1 MTTRVS
7 LAQLAAADIRLRP
20 AEAVAI
26 VSEICR
32 RCANGQLRGVPPA
45 GVIKLTREGAM
56 TVEGPT
62 TTGDDVA
69 RAAQLLNDL
78 IAEFDAAPEYRASGG
93 LRLVIARALGELDF
107 PPYASLADFC
117 SALRRFS
124 GTERVDDIARA
135 LFHVWERACAP
146 RALQSRPTGALTI
159 SDIRRARRATGLSL
173 SDVAAV
179 AEVPATQLRDLEWGY
194 PRDWRADEEGKA
206 QVIRYARAAGL
217 DEGLVLSIAWP
228 IIEEARR
235 QEPSQ
240 APQPPRPVTALVP
253 SVAQAL
259 VFPERPL
266 ESKKRHSYARWL
278 VAAVAAMV
286 LAVVAIMEWARMQPE
301 TRTARAADVVL
312 VGDSRSEVST
322 PADVAPAAATTAT
335 PRVIREQHRQPQ
347 VRRAAAPAPQ
357 KRRPQ
362 RKPNLFERELFRIVF
377 K

>member
-20 AEAVAI
+20 SEAVTI
-26 VSEICR
+26 VTEICR
-32 RCANGQLRGVPPA
+32 RCGGGQLRGVPPA
-45 GVIKLTREGAM
+45 GVIKLTREGAL

-78 IAEFDAAPEYRASGG
+78 LAEFDAAPEYRASGG
-93 LRLVIARALGELDF
+93 LRLVIGRALGTLDL
-107 PPYASLADFC
+107 PPYSSLADFC
-117 SALRRFS
+117 LALRRFS
-124 GTERVDDIARA
+124 GAERVDDIARA
-135 LFHVWERACAP
+135 LFHVWERAGAT
-146 RALQSRPTGALTI
+146 RQLQNRPNSALTI

-194 PRDWRADEEGKA
+194 PRTWRADDEGKA

-228 IIEEARR
+228 MIEEARR
-235 QEPSQ
+235 EEPSQ
-240 APQPPRPVTALVP
+240 PLQPPAPVTALVP
-253 SVAQAL
+253 VAPQAL
-259 VFPERPL
+259 VFPDRARGSGPG
-266 ESKKRHSYARWL
+266 RYYARWA
-278 VAAVAAMV
+278 VAAVAILV
-286 LAVVAIMEWARMQPE
+286 LTMVAIMEFARLHSPP
-301 TRTARAADVVL
+301 RTARASDIVL
-312 VGDSRSEVST
+312 VGDSRSAAST
-322 PADVAPAAATTAT
+322 PPDVTPTALAAARAV
-335 PRVIREQHRQPQ
+335 PEEHRQSQ
-347 VRRAAAPAPQ
+347 ARRTSAAVPS

-362 RKPNLFERELFRIVF
+362 RKPTLFERELFRIVF